1 MAVAIGGGGG
11 AAAAARIARMLVPR
25 TTVSCVAR
33 NQHRSRYG
41 TVAES
46 LVRFTAI
53 NDEGR
58 RFEVAALP
66 GRKLSGVLASSV
78 SSDRFVR
85 SLREGW
91 DAHVTI
97 AREWLEKMP
106 ARTPEEEAKLE
117 EMAEDVTTS
126 SRVASFV
133 KLSPELAGMVVTM
146 AKVRQW
152 RTL

>member
-1 MAVAIGGGGG
+1 MAAVVGRGGGG
-11 AAAAARIARMLVPR
+11 AAARIARVFLPR
-25 TTVSCVAR
+25 TLASCID
-33 NQHRSRYG
+33 QQRSRYG
-41 TVAES
+41 TVAEN

-53 NDEGR
+53 NDNGT

-85 SLREGW
+85 SLRERW

-106 ARTPEEEAKLE
+106 ARTPEEDAKLD
-117 EMAEDVTTS
+117 EMAEEVTGN

-133 KLSPELAGMVVTM
+133 KLSPELGGMVVTM

>member
-1 MAVAIGGGGG
+1 M
-11 AAAAARIARMLVPR
+11 AAAGATSATAARIARVLLPR
-25 TTVSCVAR
+25 TLASAR
-33 NQHRSRYG
+33 GVRDHHHPRGYG
-41 TVAES
+41 TVAEN
-46 LVRFTAI
+46 LVRITAI

-58 RFEVAALP
+58 RFDIAALP
-66 GRKLSGVLASSV
+66 GRKLSGVLSASV
-78 SSDRFVR
+78 TSDRFVR

-117 EMAEDVTTS
+117 EMGEDVTGS
-126 SRVASFV
+126 SRVASYV
-133 KLSPELAGMVVTM
+133 RLSPELSGMVVTM